1 MKILI
6 ITGGTIDEK
15 FAINY
20 LNNNSFDKIIAVDGG
35 LAFAD
40 KASEQNSQFRLTDIV
55 GDFDT
60 IDSEIIQRYKDMT
73 TGPKIHEY
81 IPEKD
86 YTDTDIAL
94 RLVIDMCQNS
104 GKINDSEIV
113 ILGATGTRL
122 DHVLANITML
132 LMPFEVGIKAS
143 IIDAHNKIQL
153 IRGTTSILAEEQ
165 FGKYVS
171 FIPLTP
177 TISGVTLKGFK
188 YPLTNRT
195 IALGSNLCISNE
207 IVDDEA
213 VVSIENGIAIMLE
226 TKD

>member
-6 ITGGTIDEK
+6 ITGGRIDNE
-15 FAINY
+15 FAFSYIND
-20 LNNNSFDKIIAVDGG
+20 NSFDKIIAVDGG

-40 KASEQNSQFRLTDIV
+40 KVSKLDSGFGLTDIV

-60 IDSEIIQRYKDMT
+60 IDSDIIQRYKDMQD
-73 TGPKIHEY
+73 GPMIHEY

-94 RLVIDMCQNS
+94 RLAIDMCQNH

-132 LMPFEVGIKAS
+132 LMPFEAGIKAS
-143 IIDAHNKIQL
+143 IIDANNRIQL
-153 IRGTTSILAEEQ
+153 ISESTCILAKEQ

-177 TISGVTLKGFK
+177 TISGVTLEGFK
-188 YPLTNRT
+188 YPLTDKAIR
-195 IALGSNLCISNE
+195 LGSNLCISNE
-207 IVDDEA
+207 IAADEA
-213 VVSIENGIAIMLE
+213 WVEIKDGIAVMFE